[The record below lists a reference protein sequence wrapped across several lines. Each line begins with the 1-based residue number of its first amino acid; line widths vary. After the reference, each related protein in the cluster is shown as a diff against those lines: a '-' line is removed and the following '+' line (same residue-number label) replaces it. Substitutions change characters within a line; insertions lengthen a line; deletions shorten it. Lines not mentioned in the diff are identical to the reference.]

1 MSFINSSQITG
12 NIASLQLIIFPH
24 RIQNF
29 IWLVQHGCILL
40 WECIWDCMPT
50 WFWFMPLY
58 LLSNFF
64 FSFVDCKNWVFK
76 DLSKLSNEVREV
88 SHWKKFI
95 WDGVC
100 EASHWQTTNSS
111 YIFQNFIIVIQKSFQ
126 KSVQIRPQVHISEK
140 LSVLGLIRH
149 NFILCKKGVSVV
161 WKGLSI
167 LYKLLFAS
175 STKQCETILVYL
187 K

>member
-58 LLSNFF
+58 LLSNYFF
-64 FSFVDCKNWVFK
+64 HLLIARIGS
-76 DLSKLSNEVREV
+76 SKTLVNYPMKFV

-100 EASHWQTTNSS
+100 EASHWQTTNPS

-140 LSVLGLIRH
+140 LSVLGLICH
-149 NFILCKKGVSVV
+149 SFVLCRKNVSV
-161 WKGLSI
+161 GLKRFWCFI
-167 LYKLLFAS
+167 
-175 STKQCETILVYL
+175 
-187 K
+187 